1 MSLIL
6 SPKLLTNCRLTS
18 LDPSLILSAISSTAF
33 KSPIWGGT
41 GWGGG
46 EGAEMFYGR
55 KNESILI
62 TLKFNLLFPSPYE
75 RWTLWVDLVSRISFR
90 ETLEISFELG
100 YFWGLY
106 ELFCHIYNLNP
117 DPAIIILFFVLFQ
130 RCLYAKLFGWLTSS
144 RKSRRAGLPHFRLH
158 KVRNIKTW
166 LSLRSLL
173 KVIINKGF
181 FPECT
186 YQKKKNAIKT
196 IKVTFFYIK
205 IFIRDEVLKGL

>member
-1 MSLIL
+1 MRCRKILPRGEKSYNVSLIL
-6 SPKLLTNCRLTS
+6 SPKLLTNCRPTS

-33 KSPIWGGT
+33 KSPIFFGGGGRV
-41 GWGGG
+41 GWGG
-46 EGAEMFYGR
+46 EGGLKCFMTE

-62 TLKFNLLFPSPYE
+62 TLKFNLLFPTPYE

-90 ETLEISFELG
+90 ETLEISFELA
-100 YFWGLY
+100 YLWALY
-106 ELFCHIYNLNP
+106 GVFFYHVYILNP
-117 DPAIIILFFVLFQ
+117 DPAIIILFFVSFQ

-173 KVIINKGF
+173 KVIVNKGF

-186 YQKKKNAIKT
+186 YQKK
-196 IKVTFFYIK
+196 
-205 IFIRDEVLKGL
+205 VLERP